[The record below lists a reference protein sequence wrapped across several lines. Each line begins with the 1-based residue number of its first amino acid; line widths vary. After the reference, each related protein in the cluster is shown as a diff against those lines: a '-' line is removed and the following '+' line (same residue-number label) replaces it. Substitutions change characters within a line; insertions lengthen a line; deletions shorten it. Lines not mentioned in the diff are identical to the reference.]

1 MDNVKKILTLI
12 IALASG
18 LWTMAQDDG
27 DKNPVVIVT
36 SYSPDVRNVSD
47 NIQAFSQKMTES
59 GMNVSVIVE
68 NLNTQDLDE
77 CLEWK
82 DKLWDML
89 SQYYV
94 DGNAPTAIV
103 LLGNEA
109 SSAYLSLDRLELRRT
124 PVLIGMRGDDIIKLP
139 NDTTI
144 DLSTWM
150 PHTLD
155 LTSDFPDY
163 NIVGGT
169 IYDYDV
175 KRSIDLINFFYPDCR
190 SLVLL
195 TDNSFG
201 GLTMKAMFYDAMKDF
216 PEYSVESIDGRQLS
230 FMEVNDRLASVAKGK
245 VLITGTWRMDKSNQY
260 VVKNTTHTL
269 AFSNERLP
277 AFTIAYI
284 GLGHWCIGGYMPQYH
299 VIGGEMADDL
309 IKYLKTGRANGLH
322 LCPNEYIFDN
332 NKLEEKFLTLDGF
345 EHDYELLNKP
355 ESVWD
360 EHGDVIVTV
369 ITIIIVLTLCLFV
382 SLHYLRK
389 SRRLSEELR
398 QHSVQLEKAK
408 KKAEEASVMKS
419 NFIANM
425 SHEIRTPMNA
435 VVGFSQL
442 LSSDDMGLSKEEK
455 MEFGQL
461 IKMNSELLL
470 SLVNDILDISK
481 FDAGRITFSMRDID
495 IVSLCR
501 MAGESAM
508 SDLKEGVKIKVV
520 SSKDKYII
528 HTDRDR
534 VLQVLSN
541 LINNAKKCTDEG
553 TITITV
559 GDAFIDRETHR
570 DMLWISV
577 TDTGCGIPKDKVEV
591 VFERFVKLS
600 EFRQGTGLG
609 LSVCRSIVENL
620 GGKIWVDTEYTGGA
634 RFVFTHPVDNVE
646 HKLPVV

>member
-1 MDNVKKILTLI
+1 
-12 IALASG
+12 
-18 LWTMAQDDG
+18 
-27 DKNPVVIVT
+27 
-36 SYSPDVRNVSD
+36 
-47 NIQAFSQKMTES
+47 
-59 GMNVSVIVE
+59 
-68 NLNTQDLDE
+68 
-77 CLEWK
+77 
-82 DKLWDML
+82 
-89 SQYYV
+89 
-94 DGNAPTAIV
+94 
-103 LLGNEA
+103 
-109 SSAYLSLDRLELRRT
+109 
-124 PVLIGMRGDDIIKLP
+124 
-139 NDTTI
+139 
-144 DLSTWM
+144 
-150 PHTLD
+150 
-155 LTSDFPDY
+155 
-163 NIVGGT
+163 
-169 IYDYDV
+169 
-175 KRSIDLINFFYPDCR
+175 
-190 SLVLL
+190 
-195 TDNSFG
+195 
-201 GLTMKAMFYDAMKDF
+201 MKAMFYDAMKDF
-216 PEYSVESIDGRQLS
+216 PDYSLESIDGRQLS
-230 FMEVNDRLASVAKGK
+230 FMEVNDRLARVAKGK

-322 LCPNEYIFDN
+322 PCPNEYIFDN

-508 SDLKEGVKIKVV
+508 SDLKEGVKIKFV

-577 TDTGCGIPKDKVEV
+577 TDTGCGIPKDKAEV